1 MPKTA
6 LTLDEIAAMNREML
20 TPEIV
25 SRCWGVSQY
34 AVNILAKK
42 NRLPFPYII
51 NGNRV
56 YVAKEGFLKWMK
68 GERAETEKA

>member
-1 MPKTA
+1 MTRTA
-6 LTLDEIAAMNREML
+6 LSLDEIAAMDREML

-34 AVNILAKK
+34 AVNILAKE

-56 YVAKEGFLKWMK
+56 IVPKRAFIKWMS
-68 GERAETEKA
+68 GEKTEGASV